1 MKNDRKNFESNP
13 SVQWCNEQRKNDH
26 IPLKTTRTNAIC
38 AKISLWPTTK
48 TDSSIFSRELVCGV
62 RLALVLRAVEKKKK
76 VPKNRSGVSSV
87 FHHTNKGERT
97 SPLIRYSATLLKHA
111 VLSLTRQQ
119 RRGCRSSHGKTI
131 AQTGMVST
139 IFVSVLST
147 HDCCCLWITFGI
159 VS

>member
-76 VPKNRSGVSSV
+76 SSKKQV
-87 FHHTNKGERT
+87 RCEFGFSSHKQRRKDLTFNT
-97 SPLIRYSATLLKHA
+97 
-111 VLSLTRQQ
+111 VLSHPPEACGSFTHKATKTRMSKQSWKNDCPN
-119 RRGCRSSHGKTI
+119 GHG
-131 AQTGMVST
+131 VDHFCFCS
-139 IFVSVLST
+139 FYS
-147 HDCCCLWITFGI
+147 
-159 VS
+159 